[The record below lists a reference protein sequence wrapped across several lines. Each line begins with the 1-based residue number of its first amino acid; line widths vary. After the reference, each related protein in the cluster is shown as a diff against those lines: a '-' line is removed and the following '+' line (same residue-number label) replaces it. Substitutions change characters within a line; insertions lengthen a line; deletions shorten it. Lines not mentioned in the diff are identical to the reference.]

1 MSKEISS
8 TDLQVKLIMQQFRE
22 NFRRCALNNFN
33 CPNIPLSENTDNKES
48 TKDHTHVVTK
58 VGEVDKGVVDS
69 VGEALSVPVDWS
81 FIDDEEENTFN
92 LLVSSKGYVTCDL
105 MYHNGDFVLSN
116 SRVLPSL
123 SSAITKERSCIYYN
137 LNDGNSSVCYDPNE
151 NWIGLPDFD
160 SVFTTLNSDDLFL
173 FEQLV
178 LDRFLALSDL
188 DGSLSNNFP
197 LSNDE
202 SLMLSRLKQVIEK
215 YNFDIEI

>member
-1 MSKEISS
+1 MSINLSKKVPVREIPPVPN
-8 TDLQVKLIMQQFRE
+8 TQNKLSPD
-22 NFRRCALNNFN
+22 APVLA
-33 CPNIPLSENTDNKES
+33 
-48 TKDHTHVVTK
+48 
-58 VGEVDKGVVDS
+58 S
-69 VGEALSVPVDWS
+69 VGDGLSVPVDWS
-81 FIDDEEENTFN
+81 FSDDETENLFN
-92 LLVSSKGYVTCDL
+92 LLMSAKGFVTCDL
-105 MYHNGDFVLSN
+105 MYHNGDYVLLN
-116 SRVLPSL
+116 PRCLPDL
-123 SSAITKERSCIYYN
+123 TSAITKERSCIYYN

-151 NWIGLPDFD
+151 NWVGLPDFD

>member
-33 CPNIPLSENTDNKES
+33 CSNIPPSENTDNKNES
-48 TKDHTHVVTK
+48 CVIADTV
-58 VGEVDKGVVDS
+58 GVVDS
-69 VGEALSVPVDWS
+69 VGDSLSVPVDWS
-81 FIDDEEENTFN
+81 FSDDEAENVFN
-92 LLVSSKGYVTCDL
+92 LLMSAKGFVTCDL
-105 MYHNGDFVLSN
+105 MYHNGDYVLLNPRS
-116 SRVLPSL
+116 LPDL
-123 SSAITKERSCIYYN
+123 TSAIRNDGSCIYYN
-137 LNDGNSSVCYDPNE
+137 LNDGSSFVCFDSCE
-151 NWIGLPDFD
+151 NWVGFPNFD
-160 SVFTTLNSDDLFL
+160 SVFTTLNSDDLLL
-173 FEQLV
+173 FEELV